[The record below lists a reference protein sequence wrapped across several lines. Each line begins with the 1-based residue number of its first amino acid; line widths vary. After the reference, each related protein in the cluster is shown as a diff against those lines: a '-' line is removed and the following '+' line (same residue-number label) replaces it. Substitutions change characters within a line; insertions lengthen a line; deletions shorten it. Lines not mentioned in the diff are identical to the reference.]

1 MTAKL
6 YGDKKLNRL
15 LFKGRKFVLSLLA
28 ILVLTTPIVSAASF
42 APAQSDIGQTT
53 LVVQAQ
59 VIKIQELFSGNNSDE
74 MALQAEGFSSS
85 LESTSTV
92 QGSQNG
98 ATNGSDTSEDTLLAD
113 EGASAGIVDIAPL
126 YAGATDTVTTF
137 SALQI
142 AMTSG
147 SPTRIIAMSNDI
159 TLDNTITIPAGR
171 DITLV
176 STGTTSLQTGVGA
189 PRNTLF
195 APLGEDI
202 SNPIP
207 QGGSIAANAGFAAR
221 SAVNGPRHITVEGGS
236 TLSLVNIAIC
246 GSNRSNFAGGV
257 QVSGTATTPSQL
269 NMRGNSSIQN
279 NQQVFGGGLFAYNA
293 VLSMSSNAYIA
304 NNSAT
309 ADFDSD
315 AVGFSH
321 LPASFDPAGNTN
333 RGRHVS
339 AALGNHTV
347 LGGGAFLMNSNTQ
360 MSDNAQ
366 IVDNEVSLTF
376 SNSHAVTPLPPVNSP
391 GGGANAAPLPAAP
404 LAYEIRHCGSGGGAY
419 VCGGQFSM
427 QDNARISDNDTDNHA
442 ANNALGMRLEIHH
455 VGVGGGIVLRN
466 GATLDMVHDAAIS
479 NNETSWSVVRNDP
492 PGQLWDMAERQWWI
506 ENRRVVSHTW
516 IGNGGG
522 VAMFDSGTVLNMNN
536 ETRIS
541 RNRAQV
547 AGGVNGGGGGVFV
560 YGGATLNMY
569 DTAVIGGTSSADE
582 NSFTG
587 GTGSGAGL
595 FIFNSF
601 ANMNDDTHIA
611 FNHTRNTASGGGV
624 NVGGEHSILT
634 MNNNSF
640 IKENTAGSG
649 GGGIHLNAGQVI
661 MNDDAVVEANRLI
674 TGNTG
679 GAGINVLNGR
689 LTMNDL
695 ASVRY
700 HRTSA
705 FTTNLPNT
713 APVLGAAGVRVA
725 HALGRVYMNDDAR
738 IHSNNVGGNG
748 AGVWMNAGTF
758 TMNNGSIDDNTAG
771 NTANLGGAGVFLE
784 GSATFHMHD
793 GEITNNRVGNAASAL
808 GGGGVF
814 MQGNSSFNLNADA
827 VIHDNTVAVTTG
839 TIGLRDNQGGAG
851 VFMQGNSTFNMG
863 SATVDG
869 GTIRDNTL
877 GRTGAGIATGTNT
890 GGGGVRMQAG
900 TFNMNGGSISSH
912 GQTPAPPIQYGGG
925 VRIQGGTFTMNDAA
939 ARIEDNRASRNGGGV
954 FVNAGNFHI
963 HNGSIE
969 DNVATTHGGGV
980 FMNAGAATMSSGA
993 IADNGATNGGGIYLT
1008 SAATLSAAN
1017 ARFADNMASSHG
1029 GAIFTEN
1036 HAYENPLPL
1045 LGEYANVTLNA
1056 ITFEDNSS
1064 ATTHEPPGNAP
1075 ALTNIT
1081 STVMTSIQWHPL
1093 NNRDINYE
1101 NPHPFTPPTGLTIG
1115 DSVPMRLVVLMGFT
1129 GLALLL
1135 ASRYRRHKEAEFE
1148 KLLGS

>member
-1 MTAKL
+1 
-6 YGDKKLNRL
+6 
-15 LFKGRKFVLSLLA
+15 
-28 ILVLTTPIVSAASF
+28 
-42 APAQSDIGQTT
+42 
-53 LVVQAQ
+53 
-59 VIKIQELFSGNNSDE
+59 
-74 MALQAEGFSSS
+74 
-85 LESTSTV
+85 
-92 QGSQNG
+92 
-98 ATNGSDTSEDTLLAD
+98 
-113 EGASAGIVDIAPL
+113 
-126 YAGATDTVTTF
+126 
-137 SALQI
+137 
-142 AMTSG
+142 
-147 SPTRIIAMSNDI
+147 
-159 TLDNTITIPAGR
+159 
-171 DITLV
+171 
-176 STGTTSLQTGVGA
+176 
-189 PRNTLF
+189 
-195 APLGEDI
+195 
-202 SNPIP
+202 
-207 QGGSIAANAGFAAR
+207 
-221 SAVNGPRHITVEGGS
+221 
-236 TLSLVNIAIC
+236 
-246 GSNRSNFAGGV
+246 
-257 QVSGTATTPSQL
+257 
-269 NMRGNSSIQN
+269 MRGNSIIQY
-279 NQQVFGGGLFAYNA
+279 NQQVFGGGLFTYNA
-293 VLSMSSNAYIA
+293 ILNMSSNAQIA

-309 ADFDSD
+309 ANFDSS

-333 RGRHVS
+333 RARHVS

-347 LGGGAFLMNSNTQ
+347 LGGGAFLMNTNTQ
-360 MSDNAQ
+360 MSNSAQ
-366 IVDNEVSLTF
+366 IAANEVSLTF
-376 SNSHAVTPLPPVNSP
+376 SNSHVVTPLPPVNSP
-391 GGGANAAPLPAAP
+391 GSGENAAPLPTAP

-419 VCGGQFSM
+419 VSGGQFSM
-427 QDNARISDNDTDNHA
+427 QNSASILDNDTDNHL

-455 VGVGGGIVLRN
+455 VGVGGGIVLRD
-466 GATLDMVHDAAIS
+466 GATLDMVQNAAIT
-479 NNETSWSVVRNDP
+479 NNETSWSVGRNDP

-522 VAMFDSGTVLNMNN
+522 IAAFDSNTVINMTDD
-536 ETRIS
+536 TRIS
-541 RNRAQV
+541 RNSAQV
-547 AGGVNGGGGGVFV
+547 AGGVNGGGGGVFA
-560 YGGATLNMY
+560 YGGATFNMY
-569 DTAVIGGTSSADE
+569 DTAVIGGTSSVDE
-582 NSFTG
+582 NNFTG

-601 ANMNDDTHIA
+601 ANMNDDTRIT

-634 MNNNSF
+634 MNDDSL
-640 IKENTAGSG
+640 IRENTAGSG
-649 GGGIHLNAGQVI
+649 GGGVHVNSGRVY
-661 MNDDAVVEANRLI
+661 MNDNAAVEANRLI

-689 LTMNDL
+689 LTMNDST
-695 ASVRY
+695 SVRY
-700 HRTSA
+700 HRASA
-705 FTTNLPNT
+705 FTTGLPNT
-713 APVLGAAGVRVA
+713 APVLGAAGVRVG
-725 HALGRVYMNDDAR
+725 HAAGRVYMNDDAR

-748 AGVWMNAGTF
+748 AGVWMNAGIF

-814 MQGNSSFNLNADA
+814 MQGNSTFNLNVDA
-827 VIHDNTVAVTTG
+827 VIHDNAVAVTAG

-863 SATVDG
+863 SAAVDG

-877 GRTGAGIATGTNT
+877 GRTGAGITTGANT

-925 VRIQGGTFTMNDAA
+925 VRVNGGTFTMNDAA

-954 FVNAGNFHI
+954 FMNAGNFHI

-969 DNVATTHGGGV
+969 DNVATTHGGGI
-980 FMNAGAATMSSGA
+980 FMNAGAATMSSGS
-993 IADNGATNGGGIYLT
+993 ITDNAATNGGGIYLR
-1008 SAATLSAAN
+1008 SAATLSASN
-1017 ARFADNMASSHG
+1017 ASFTDNTASSHG

-1036 HAYENPLPL
+1036 YAYENPLPL
-1045 LGEYANVTLNA
+1045 LGEYTNLTLNA

-1064 ATTHEPPGNAP
+1064 AATHEPPGNAS

-1081 STVMTSIQWHPL
+1081 ATVMTSIQWHPL

-1115 DSVPMRLVVLMGFT
+1115 DSVSMRLVVLIGFT

-1135 ASRYRRHKEAEFE
+1135 ASRYRRHKEAELE